1 MFECNKRFE
10 DRAFLLLLAAVSLA
24 FLWMLGPFFDV
35 IFWAIVIALLSS
47 PVYDALR
54 RRGLRRNIAALLCIL
69 LSLLLI
75 IVPCAYIF
83 YTFIHEAALV
93 YGRLTAGSGSIQ
105 EILEELRTALP
116 GVQEWLT
123 SYGYGPET
131 VNQKLSELAVK
142 TSGLVARHTVARGGG
157 TVNFIVDLCIMLYVA
172 FFLVRDGQNLRRL
185 LIRALPFGDHREEL
199 LFAKFAEVLRATVK
213 GSLLVAMAQ
222 GTLGGLIFGI
232 LGIKAPVL
240 WGVVMTLLSLLP
252 VVGAGVVWAPVSGY
266 LLLTGDYLAGVVL
279 LAYGVFV
286 IGLAD
291 NILRPLL
298 VGRDTKLPD
307 FVVLLTTL
315 GGFSLFGMNG
325 FITGP
330 MLAVLFVTV
339 WKIFMD
345 EFNPPLTLTEC
356 PAPDGTEQ
364 DGKEA

>member
-1 MFECNKRFE
+1 MLECNKRFE
-10 DRAFLLLLAAVSLA
+10 DRAFLLLLAGVSLA

-35 IFWAIVIALLSS
+35 IFWAIVVALLAT
-47 PVYDALR
+47 PVHDVLRQRKFGRNTSAL
-54 RRGLRRNIAALLCIL
+54 ICVL
-69 LSLLLI
+69 LSLVLI

-83 YTFIHEAALV
+83 YTFIQEVALL
-93 YGRLTAGSGSIQ
+93 YGRLTAADNNLLQ
-105 EILEELRTALP
+105 TLEELRAVAP

-123 SYGYGPET
+123 SHGYGPET
-131 VNQKLSELAVK
+131 VNQKLSELAVSI
-142 TSGLVARHTVARGGG
+142 SGMVARHTVALGGG
-157 TVNFIVDLCIMLYVA
+157 TVNFIVDLCIVLYVS
-172 FFLVRDGQNLRRL
+172 FFLVRDGKALRLL

-222 GTLGGLIFGI
+222 GALGGLIFWI
-232 LGIKAPVL
+232 LDIEAPVL
-240 WGVVMTLLSLLP
+240 WGVIMTLLSLIP
-252 VVGAGVVWAPVSGY
+252 VVGAGVIWAPVSAY
-266 LLLTGDYLAGVVL
+266 LLLTGDYLAGGVL

-291 NILRPLL
+291 NILRPVL

-307 FVVLLTTL
+307 FMVLLTTL
-315 GGFSLFGMNG
+315 GGFSLFGMDG
-325 FITGP
+325 FVTGP

-345 EFNPPLTLTEC
+345 EFNPPLTLTDC

-364 DGKEA
+364 GSDRA